1 MLSIVDLTVRYPTQT
16 APALESVCLRVEG
29 GERVA
34 VVGPSGGGKT
44 TLFRAVNGSVTVQS
58 GYVALEGE
66 QVGRARGAQL
76 RALRRRIAVIA
87 QMHDLVD
94 RLTVYQNVMA
104 GALGRWSSLHALRFL
119 VSPSK
124 AELGEARSALER
136 VGIPEKLRS
145 RTSDLSGGQRQ
156 RVAIARALV
165 QRPSVLL
172 ADEPVASLDP
182 VRSEQILALLCGLA
196 RERGLALLCSL
207 HQPDLAV
214 RYFDR
219 VVGLRHGRVVFDR
232 PVAQVA
238 PEQLVFAS

>member
-1 MLSIVDLTVRYPTQT
+1 MLSVVDLTVRYTNQA
-16 APALESVCLRVEG
+16 APALQGICLNVAG

-44 TLFRAVNGSVTVQS
+44 TLFRAVNGSVPVQG

-66 QVGRARGAQL
+66 RVGEARGVEL

-94 RLTVYQNVMA
+94 RLDVYQNVMA

-119 VSPSK
+119 LRPSG
-124 AELGEARSALER
+124 AELVEARTALER

-165 QRPSVLL
+165 QRPAVLL

-182 VRSEQILALLCGLA
+182 ARSEQILALLCDLA
-196 RERGLALLCSL
+196 RERGLALICSL
-207 HQPDLAV
+207 HQPELAL

-219 VVGLRHGRVVFDR
+219 IVGLRHGRMVFDR
-232 PVAQVA
+232 PVAKIE
-238 PEQLVFAS
+238 PEHLVFAS